1 MFARATSR
9 MLDDEHRENL
19 ALLGALERTV
29 LDVPAGRCPDEGFAA
44 LARTLARGIA
54 GEVER
59 HFRFEETQLFP
70 RLDEGGEA
78 DLAALLAEEHAAIR
92 ATASELVPLLQAAA
106 GGALDAGRFAK
117 LKPLALELVERL
129 GAHIHKET
137 LALLP
142 ALETLLDDETD
153 QMLAF
158 DYAAA

>member
-1 MFARATSR
+1 MYARATSR

-19 ALLGALERTV
+19 VLLGALERTV
-29 LDVPAGRCPDEGFAA
+29 LDVRPGGCPDDGFAA

-59 HFRFEETQLFP
+59 HFRFEEEALFP
-70 RLDEGGEA
+70 RLDDGGEG

-92 ATASELVPLLQAAA
+92 ATAADLLPLLHAAA
-106 GGALDAGRFAK
+106 GGTLGADGFAR
-117 LKPLALELVERL
+117 LKPLALEFVERL

-142 ALETLLDDETD
+142 VLESLLDDETD
-153 QMLAF
+153 QLLAF